1 MKIDFG
7 IETVIKG
14 LALFAWAILAIL
26 ALVSGWIGNATF
38 FGICGTL
45 YFALNG
51 YMIYRY
57 FRKWS
62 IEYRYF
68 RKWSIETKDK

>member
-7 IETVIKG
+7 INIVIKG

-26 ALVSGWIGNATF
+26 ALVAGWTGNAPF

-51 YMIYRY
+51 YMIYS
-57 FRKWS
+57 FFKKWS
-62 IEYRYF
+62 A
-68 RKWSIETKDK
+68 ETKDK

>member
-14 LALFAWAILAIL
+14 LTLFAWAILAIL

-38 FGICGTL
+38 LGICGTL

-51 YMIYRY
+51 YMIY
-57 FRKWS
+57 S
-62 IEYRYF
+62 VF

>member
-1 MKIDFG
+1 MIVSKYSAL
-7 IETVIKG
+7 KG

-51 YMIYRY
+51 YMIYS
-57 FRKWS
+57 FFKKWS
-62 IEYRYF
+62 A
-68 RKWSIETKDK
+68 ETKEK